1 MVDAGQGEPH
11 DGRASSWSDENRLTP
26 ASFDMRTAPYAS
38 GYFTGDYE
46 GLDNFGKT
54 FTPFFVQANGTDP
67 FHPLSDAFY
76 STAGP

>member
-1 MVDAGQGEPH
+1 M
-11 DGRASSWSDENRLTP
+11 P
-26 ASFDMRTAPYAS
+26 ASFNMRTGPYAI

-46 GLDNFGKT
+46 GLDNFGTT
-54 FTPFFVQANGTDP
+54 FTPFLVQANGADP